1 MHHLSDFYT
10 IKTQGHREYLNKFI
24 PAKRSSYNTRNS
36 DHIETYRILR
46 NSISFNSFKNSLLKI
61 GRLVLKLIFNFSN
74 PFELKL
80 LTRLRIRLSC
90 LNVSPAVPQLCKN

>member
-10 IKTQGHREYLNKFI
+10 IKTQGHREYLNKFV

-61 GRLVLKLIFNFSN
+61 GRLVPKLIFNFSN
-74 PFELKL
+74 PLELKL

-90 LNVSPAVPQLCKN
+90 LTVSPAVPQLCKN